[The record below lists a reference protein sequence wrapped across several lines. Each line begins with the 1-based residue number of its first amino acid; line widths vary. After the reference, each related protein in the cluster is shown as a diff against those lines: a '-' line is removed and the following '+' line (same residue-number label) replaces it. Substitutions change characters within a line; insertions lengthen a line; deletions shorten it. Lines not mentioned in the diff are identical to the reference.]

1 MKTLQI
7 ARLLLKNGD
16 RCWSIIEPFLPWIF
30 AILKKCAKCEKKCNQ
45 TLQVFQNHFYV
56 VFYNIKIKVEW
67 LDYNNSIVVPVPLC
81 HHLSCLFKTSISGQ
95 PFSSTIP
102 GPPLI
107 KNIKKI
113 GLYYKMELFLSL

>member
-1 MKTLQI
+1 MQKSDV
-7 ARLLLKNGD
+7 RKNV
-16 RCWSIIEPFLPWIF
+16 R
-30 AILKKCAKCEKKCNQ
+30 
-45 TLQVFQNHFYV
+45 FQNHFYV

-113 GLYYKMELFLSL
+113 GLHYKMELFIIENDLRILVKCKEGASFVCR